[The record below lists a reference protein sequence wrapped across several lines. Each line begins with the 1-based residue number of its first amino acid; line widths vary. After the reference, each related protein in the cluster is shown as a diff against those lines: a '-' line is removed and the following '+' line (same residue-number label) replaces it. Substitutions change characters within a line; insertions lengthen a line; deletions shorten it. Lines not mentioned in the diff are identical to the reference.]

1 MSLYNWEHH
10 WRRRFIYPVA
20 GGAHSV
26 FAGLTGLYWSN
37 AIRDVGLALVNI
49 FIPIYLYRQ
58 FGNISL
64 VFIFFAV
71 YHLSVVLLAY
81 PVAGIIRRV
90 GLDYGGVIG
99 GLFKVGFFTL
109 LLSSKTYPWLIWPAA
124 VVWGLGV
131 LFTWLVHHYYL
142 AADSSSRDEAG
153 GKVHLFGRK
162 VAVINLIDK
171 WLLALVPIAG
181 GIMLDWGGFQ
191 LTFVVA
197 AIFLGISGLP
207 LLLDRFNKKNMQ
219 LDFNDTVKGVADPA
233 NRRVWLALFAAGVTT
248 EVVAVVWPVYLFL
261 LVKSYARIGLIQT
274 GGLLLASVVLLWL
287 GRQIDRRHWR
297 FLKPAVLA
305 NAANLFFRGMIV
317 SGPGLFLM
325 ESVYQLVSLFVWV
338 PFDAGVY
345 ELAIRDRKLEFFVR
359 REWMLHLGGLISSL
373 ILALGFALGAPWQ
386 WVFMFG
392 AASLAVVGVGGKNN

>member
-10 WRRRFIYPVA
+10 WRRRFTHPVLT
-20 GGAHSV
+20 
-26 FAGLTGLYWSN
+26 GLTGLYWSN
-37 AIRDVGLALVNI
+37 AIRDIGLALVNI

-58 FGNISL
+58 LGSISL

-71 YHLSVVLLAY
+71 YHLSVVLLSY

-109 LLSSKTYPWLIWPAA
+109 LLASKTYPWLIWPAA
-124 VVWGLGV
+124 IVWGFGV

-142 AADSSSRDEAG
+142 AADS
-153 GKVHLFGRK
+153 GKSHLFGRK

-171 WLLALVPIAG
+171 WLLALVPVAG
-181 GIMLDWGGFQ
+181 GMMLDWGGFQ
-191 LTFVVA
+191 LTFLA
-197 AIFLGISGLP
+197 AAVFLGVSGLP
-207 LLLDRFNKKNMQ
+207 LLFDKFNKKNMR
-219 LDFNDTVKGVADPA
+219 LDFGETVEGVADPSA
-233 NRRVWLALFAAGVTT
+233 KRIWMALFAAGVST

-261 LVKSYARIGLIQT
+261 LVKSYTRIGLIQT
-274 GGLLLASVVLLWL
+274 GGLLLASAVLLWL
-287 GRQIDRRHWR
+287 GRQVDRRHWR

-305 NAANLFFRGMIV
+305 NAANLFFRGMVV

-392 AASLAVVGVGGKNN
+392 AASLAVVGVGGKKN